1 MDYAEF
7 NKEFLKAFKEFNL
20 ESKRPTTED
29 PVDTIVGIVEEIHKP
44 PSMASNL
51 KEGIYNLMKTKEE
64 DPVDTIVGIVEE
76 IHKPPSMASNL
87 KEGIYNLM
95 KTKEEDPVETVVGII
110 EKIHSE
116 GLFSNIKI
124 PKLPS
129 WPKKTEDPD
138 PVETIVNIIEELT
151 PLYPDNVG
159 KNQKP
164 IAVFN
169 NSDNKEEIIYADGT
183 SNKVTP

>member
-1 MDYAEF
+1 MDDAEF
-7 NKEFLKAFKEFNL
+7 NKEFEKGFKDVNL
-20 ESKRPTTED
+20 ESKRSTTED
-29 PVDTIVGIVEEIHKP
+29 PVETVVGLIEEIHKPPGIFSNILARINPFGKSESEDPVETVVGIVEEIHKP
-44 PSMASNL
+44 
-51 KEGIYNLMKTKEE
+51 K
-64 DPVDTIVGIVEE
+64 
-76 IHKPPSMASNL
+76 SMASNL